1 LTGRWWPQ
9 RRRLRRR
16 RLHRCLGLFYFI
28 CYVFSVLPLWVF
40 DFLLFLFFWAGW
52 RLRYSFVVVVFAC
65 RRLWRPLAYMRN
77 DRTWETK
84 DLQMSLAFWL
94 PNAARVG
101 GPRWTVDGG
110 QWATGDA
117 SQPVSQPASQWPG
130 IYLSQEAGQAN
141 YIQNT
146 RPGDLLCP

>member
-1 LTGRWWPQ
+1 
-9 RRRLRRR
+9 
-16 RLHRCLGLFYFI
+16 
-28 CYVFSVLPLWVF
+28 
-40 DFLLFLFFWAGW
+40 
-52 RLRYSFVVVVFAC
+52 
-65 RRLWRPLAYMRN
+65 MRN

-146 RPGDLLCP
+146 RPDNDTHSSWDEATRRRQHRRRLSRRPVTSFRGQHRIGSYRIPIQMV